1 VSRRLAMFPLG
12 SVLFPYAVL
21 PLHIFEPRYR
31 VLMFDCTR
39 GSVEPEFGVVLIE
52 RGTEVGGADE
62 RFDFGT
68 VARIL
73 EARELPDGRWLV
85 TAVGTSRV
93 RVEHWLADDPYPIAD
108 VDDVADDPWS
118 GDDDA
123 AAFVEAERLVRQA
136 LTLVSELGQPAAPAS
151 MALAPDPEAAAWQLV
166 AIAPLGHLDRQR
178 LLETPGPGPRL
189 RTLAEMAAEE
199 ISVLAYRLG
208 RG

>member
-1 VSRRLAMFPLG
+1 MSRRLPMFPLG
-12 SVLFPYAVL
+12 SVLFPFAVL

-31 VLMFDCTR
+31 VLMFDSTR
-39 GSVEPEFGVVLIE
+39 AGVEPEFGVVLIE

-73 EARELPDGRWLV
+73 EARELPDGRWLL

-93 RVEHWLADDPYPIAD
+93 RVEHWRADDPYPIAD

-123 AAFVEAERLVRQA
+123 AFGEAERLVRQA

-151 MALAPDPEAAAWQLV
+151 MALAPDPEAAAWQLA

>member
-1 VSRRLAMFPLG
+1 MFPLG
-12 SVLFPYAVL
+12 SVLFPFAVL

-39 GSVEPEFGVVLIE
+39 AGVEPEFGVVLIE

-62 RFDFGT
+62 RFAFGT

-73 EARELPDGRWLV
+73 EARELPDGRWLL
-85 TAVGTSRV
+85 TAVGSSRV
-93 RVEHWLADDPYPIAD
+93 RVERWLADDPYPIAD

-118 GDDDA
+118 ADDNA
-123 AAFVEAERLVRQA
+123 TLGQAERLVRQA
-136 LTLVSELGQPAAPAS
+136 LTMVSELGQPAAPAS
-151 MALAPDPEAAAWQLV
+151 IALAPEPEAAAWQLA